1 MRGRR
6 RKPRPPIP
14 WRSPWTFVVCLAGG
28 AVVAAIAVTSAMAK
42 DVVVVVDGKR
52 TAVRSFAASVR
63 DALGDAGVA
72 LGYGDVVRP
81 PAQQPLADG
90 ATIEV
95 RRARPIKL
103 TLDGRTSEHLVTSTD
118 VAGALAELAIPAAAG
133 QVSAPPDEAV
143 PLSGM
148 ALTVYTRR
156 KVYVVAGAT
165 RLVARTT
172 ARTVREVLRQERVD
186 LGHGYLTYYADGDT
200 RRRGASLAAL
210 KRRYRAAGWELM
222 EDELPDFLPVVLE
235 FAALDAT
242 GAEVLREH
250 RVGLELLRA
259 ALERRGSPYAL
270 VVGAVCGT
278 LPPATAEQRAEVR
291 RLAAGGPPAESV
303 GRQT

>member
-133 QVSAPPDEAV
+133 RVSAPPDEAV

-165 RLVARTT
+165 RLAARTT

-186 LGHGYLTYYADGDT
+186 LGHGYLVEPPLSSFPKDGTVITVRPPRTDPVEPWV
-200 RRRGASLAAL
+200 AALNWPALAACVSKGDPRAYNAEGPYYGMYQFSVPMWKVVGGPGL
-210 KRRYRAAGWELM
+210 PSDWPEEEQTYRAQLLYQHVAGRWQGQW
-222 EDELPDFLPVVLE
+222 P
-235 FAALDAT
+235 T
-242 GAEVLREH
+242 CGA
-250 RVGLELLRA
+250 
-259 ALERRGSPYAL
+259 
-270 VVGAVCGT
+270 
-278 LPPATAEQRAEVR
+278 
-291 RLAAGGPPAESV
+291 RLFTRP
-303 GRQT
+303 